1 MQVKEIVDS
10 KEKVMASEI
19 SLYKD
24 LIDMK
29 KKLVTTTV
37 PVFWNRTWLSL
48 FVYLNTSLE
57 LEVSKLGVGLIYGCN
72 LYLDFYGTSVVKD
85 VFLKRET
92 KGFAS
97 QRRNRFLVCE
107 IWSKHDNIDLPL

>member
-1 MQVKEIVDS
+1 MKEIVDS

-37 PVFWNRTWLSL
+37 PVF
-48 FVYLNTSLE
+48 
-57 LEVSKLGVGLIYGCN
+57 
-72 LYLDFYGTSVVKD
+72 
-85 VFLKRET
+85 
-92 KGFAS
+92 
-97 QRRNRFLVCE
+97 
-107 IWSKHDNIDLPL
+107 